1 MNVLSQKLLLKH
13 HCVNPERITGQQIG
27 MWSGSNKFLW
37 MEGSVGMMGLAG
49 GICKAKGKGDS
60 G

>member
-13 HCVNPERITGQQIG
+13 HYVNPERITGQQIG

-37 MEGSVGMMGLAG
+37 MEGLAGMMGLAG
-49 GICKAKGKGDS
+49 GICKAKGKG
-60 G
+60 